1 MVRWDG
7 YDYWALSYGDNRGSF
22 AIHAYDDKGQ
32 LHGIVEATGARYV
45 YAIDV
50 DDAAKTV
57 TFRGQSDRTVTMT
70 WEELQAL
77 R

>member
-1 MVRWDG
+1 MV
-7 YDYWALSYGDNRGSF
+7 
-22 AIHAYDDKGQ
+22 
-32 LHGIVEATGARYV
+32 
-45 YAIDV
+45 DV